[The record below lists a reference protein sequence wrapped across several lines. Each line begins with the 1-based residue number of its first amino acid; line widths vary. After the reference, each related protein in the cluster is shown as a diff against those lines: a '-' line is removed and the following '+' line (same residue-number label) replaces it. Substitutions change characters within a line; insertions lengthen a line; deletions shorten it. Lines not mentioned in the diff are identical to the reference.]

1 MNSKPRRR
9 ASPKS
14 SDSDKSDCRLRRTTP
29 SFAACDGATIAAG
42 KIVKWLSDATL
53 DRLREIADLPDLS
66 GTKYE
71 IVDKIDQG
79 GMGTV
84 YRVLDRHLN
93 REVALKVLRSPGNP
107 EARRRILDEAR
118 IIARLEHPGMIPV
131 HDWGELPDG
140 RVYYVM
146 KLVQGLRLDDPAVR
160 RKSTGELLRIFQ
172 SICQAVSFAHSQGV
186 IHRDL
191 KPPNIMVGAYGEVL
205 VLDWGVA
212 KVVSNRGSVVT
223 DPLSANLQRQ
233 DPGEVRHTEDGTRIG
248 TIGYMAPEQARGE
261 VEELD
266 EQTDVYA
273 LGAILR
279 FLFSH
284 GEGRPAP
291 TALRAVWEK
300 AAAREKRDRY
310 GDVGELSEE
319 VSRYLAGLPVQ
330 ARRESYREAA
340 IRLASKYRTPL
351 LLVLSYLIM
360 RIPLI
365 FWLGR

>member
-1 MNSKPRRR
+1 M
-9 ASPKS
+9 
-14 SDSDKSDCRLRRTTP
+14 
-29 SFAACDGATIAAG
+29 
-42 KIVKWLSDATL
+42 KWLSDATL

-71 IVDKIDQG
+71 ILGKIDQG

-84 YRVLDRHLN
+84 YRVLDRHLG

-146 KLVQGLRLDDPAVR
+146 KLVQGLRLDDPAVG

-172 SICQAVSFAHSQGV
+172 SICQAVSFAHSQGI

-191 KPPNIMVGAYGEVL
+191 KPPNIMVGSYGEVL

-212 KVVSNRGSVVT
+212 KVVSS
-223 DPLSANLQRQ
+223 P
-233 DPGEVRHTEDGTRIG
+233 DPGNGESPSDHHLHAEFGDPRQTGAGTRIG
-248 TIGYMAPEQARGE
+248 TVGYMAPEQARGE
-261 VEELD
+261 VEEVD
-266 EQTDVYA
+266 ERTDVHA

-279 FLFSH
+279 FLFS
-284 GEGRPAP
+284 ESEVRPVPA
-291 TALRAVWEK
+291 ALQAVWEK
-300 AAAREKRDRY
+300 ATAVEKVDRY
-310 GDVGELSEE
+310 RNVTEMSED

-330 ARRESYREAA
+330 ARRESFREAA
-340 IRLASKYRTPL
+340 VRLASKYRAPL

-360 RIPLI
+360 RVLLI